1 MRGVLSFFIDNMDT
15 EKIFENIGIDGQI
28 AIMRN
33 GLGTV
38 CDGLF
43 HLFYNWHRSKGKN
56 DISESDAIAQCILQ
70 IIVCKIRSLLD
81 MSNGINVRPEK
92 DTIRILDIPSLIS
105 VLRSLYEM
113 AFVFHNIYAE
123 QETKE
128 ERDIVLYIWKIR
140 GLNNRQNMS
149 IVPLAFKEKA
159 ENEKK
164 QIEDLKNRIISI
176 VTNLDMSDEIRKQLI
191 NVASMKTV
199 EIKGYR
205 FRKDSENNR
214 IMAFEDYRYEEG
226 AEVLLRTDAPTYR
239 FLSIHGH
246 PSYLGVLQFGQLF
259 HSDTDKGF
267 LRTILTCACKLS
279 STIAIDFREHID
291 GADDVFS
298 QLNEKEKEIIITL
311 HNS

>member
-1 MRGVLSFFIDNMDT
+1 MDT
-15 EKIFENIGIDGQI
+15 EKIFGNIGIDGQI

-38 CDGLF
+38 CNGLF

-128 ERDIVLYIWKIR
+128 ERDIVLYIWAIR
-140 GLNNRQNMS
+140 GLNNRQNMP
-149 IVPLAFKEKA
+149 IIPLAFKEKA

-214 IMAFEDYRYEEG
+214 IIAFEDYRYEEG
-226 AEVLLRTDAPTYR
+226 AEALLRTDAPTYR

-246 PSYLGVLQFGQLF
+246 PPYLGVLQFGQLF
-259 HSDTDKGF
+259 ANDTDKEF
-267 LRTILTCACKLS
+267 FRTILTCACKLS
-279 STIAIDFREHID
+279 STIVVDFYKNIR
-291 GADDVFS
+291 GADIIFS
-298 QLNEKEKEIIITL
+298 QLPETENGIITTL
-311 HNS
+311 HNC